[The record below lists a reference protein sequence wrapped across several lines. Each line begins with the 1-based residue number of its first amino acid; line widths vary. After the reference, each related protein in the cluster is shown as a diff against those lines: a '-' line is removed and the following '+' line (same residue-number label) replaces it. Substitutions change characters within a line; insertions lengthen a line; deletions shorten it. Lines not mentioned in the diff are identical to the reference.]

1 MDEREATL
9 VAESWSGSRGLVPR
23 GPRWLLGSGPA
34 SPEEVELHTGI
45 GVRGRTV
52 WRLQVG
58 GRFLRSGGLVYPGGV
73 PYPDELQRH
82 TAVVSSE
89 VWLYVEEA
97 TGRILGIHS
106 WPEALRRPIASMPR
120 ADFDPE
126 AVLPVSEVPDLGF
139 AVRVPAGRDWA
150 PTLAVEASASGVV
163 LFVCRGTVPD
173 PLNEMLLFD
182 AGGLSLR
189 IRPTDT
195 AGDVAGVLARHQ
207 PPFRR
212 ARAGRVPAAGREP
225 GRSLGPQTWPWPGE
239 LLWWEDG
246 LAYELKGFQSMAG
259 LQEVAGSLRPAA
271 V

>member
-34 SPEEVELHTGI
+34 SPEEVELHTG
-45 GVRGRTV
+45 VRDGTV

-73 PYPDELQRH
+73 PYPEELQRH

-89 VWLYVEEA
+89 VWLYVDEA
-97 TGRILGIHS
+97 TGRVVGVHS
-106 WPEALRRPIASMPR
+106 WPEALRRPIASVPR
-120 ADFDPE
+120 ADFDPD
-126 AVLPVSEVPDLGF
+126 AVVPVDEVPDPGF
-139 AVRVPAGRDWA
+139 AIRVPAGREWG
-150 PTLAVEASASGVV
+150 PILAVEASPDGVV
-163 LFVCRGTVPD
+163 VFACRGTVPD

-189 IRPTDT
+189 IRPSAEHRGVD
-195 AGDVAGVLARHQ
+195 GVLARHQ

-212 ARAGRVPAAGREP
+212 ARAGRAPAAGREP
-225 GRSLGPQTWPWPGE
+225 GKPLGPQTWPWPGE

-246 LAYELKGFQSMAG
+246 LAWELKGFRPLAA
-259 LQEVAGSLRPAA
+259 LQEIAA
-271 V
+271 RLAPV